1 MSDTVNNTAAATV
14 DGVAATE
21 GVEQPHAA
29 VSSDQTDVM
38 IAGEQTCASCT
49 GYAQEL
55 ALLNARNETLTPS
68 MKQMESDKIAS
79 TTLAHTGEQAMF
91 AASAKS
97 EVTIHAL

>member
-1 MSDTVNNTAAATV
+1 MSDTANNTAAATV
-14 DGVAATE
+14 DGAAATE

-38 IAGEQTCASCT
+38 IAGEQTCATCT

-55 ALLNARNETLTPS
+55 ALLHERNETLTQS

-79 TTLAHTGEQAMF
+79 MTLAQERPASG
-91 AASAKS
+91 ASASRSSRQKLL
-97 EVTIHAL
+97 HR